1 MIIYTGKV
9 KIGDIVM
16 RVIKSSIDRDL
27 VEEYGK
33 YGLVIHRQ
41 MIGNPI
47 HPCVTVSWPKQSQPR
62 SIAESYLEVVCS
74 KKDKE

>member
-1 MIIYTGKV
+1 MIKYTGKAKVGDVV
-9 KIGDIVM
+9 K
-16 RVIKSSIDRDL
+16 RVIRSGIDREL
-27 VEEYGK
+27 LEKYGK

-62 SIAESYLEVVCS
+62 SILTVLF
-74 KKDKE
+74 